1 MLAVSLRPLPAK
13 SVWATTIDAT
23 FEGGVGNMVVSQW
36 ESLEK
41 VRHKK
46 NTRRTRTRTRLD
58 AFAPPS
64 ALKAVMALF
73 DRLGMS
79 MREGRFLRK
88 LLG

>member
-13 SVWATTIDAT
+13 LVWATTIDAT

-36 ESLEK
+36 KSLEK
-41 VRHKK
+41 VRHNKNNKK
-46 NTRRTRTRTRLD
+46 NNDKDKARC
-58 AFAPPS
+58 FCIPS